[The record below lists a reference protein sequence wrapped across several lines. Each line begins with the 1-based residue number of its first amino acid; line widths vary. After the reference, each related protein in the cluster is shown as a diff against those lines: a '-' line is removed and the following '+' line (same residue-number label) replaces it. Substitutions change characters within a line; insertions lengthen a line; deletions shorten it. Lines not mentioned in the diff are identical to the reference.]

1 MIFPREAY
9 RARRGLPNIAAV
21 PPDAETLMSSHHAP
35 ALSRPTLFA
44 MALAAGLAV
53 ANIYYNQPMLGVIGQ
68 SLRDA
73 RASGWIPTLTQL
85 GYAAGLL
92 FLLPLGDM
100 LERRRLIV
108 VQFLVLA
115 LALAIA
121 AIAPNLATLALASVL
136 VGAAATVA
144 QQIVP
149 FAAIL
154 AAPAKRGAAI
164 GTVMSG
170 LLTGILL
177 SRTLAGAI
185 SSVAGWRA
193 MFWLA
198 VPVAVVGAVLMGR
211 ALPAHHPREP
221 LRYRQVLASLRRLW
235 TGEPVLRRAAL
246 IQALLF
252 ASFSAF
258 WTTLALRLAQPPLHL
273 GAAAAGLFGIV
284 GAVGVAMAPL
294 AGRVADRRGPAPV
307 IAVGAAAT
315 MLAWLV
321 FGAWPS
327 LAGLIVGVVVL
338 DFGVQIA
345 LVSNQHVIYGLHPE
359 YKSRLNTLFM
369 TCMFLGGA
377 LGSLAAA
384 AAWNRYGWT
393 GVAMVGG
400 ILPAGALALSLL
412 HWRPRPSAAAAREGE
427 TP

>member
-1 MIFPREAY
+1 MFSPAPRPIAG
-9 RARRGLPNIAAV
+9 GLRSIPAV
-21 PPDAETLMSSHHAP
+21 IHQPRQSVMSSSPAP
-35 ALSRPTLFA
+35 SPHLSKITLFS

-53 ANIYYNQPMLGVIGQ
+53 ANIYYNQPMLGVMSE
-68 SLRDA
+68 SLHDA
-73 RASGWIPTLTQL
+73 RVSGWIPTLTQL

-108 VQFLVLA
+108 IQFLA
-115 LALAIA
+115 LAVAVLLAA
-121 AIAPNLATLALASVL
+121 VAPGLVTLAVASVM

-144 QQIVP
+144 QHIVP

-154 AAPAKRGAAI
+154 AEPEKRGSAI

-177 SRTLAGAI
+177 SRTVAGAV
-185 SSVAGWRA
+185 SSLAGWRT

-198 VPVAVVGAVLMGR
+198 VPIAIIGALLMAR
-211 ALPAHHPREP
+211 ALPAHHPRQP
-221 LRYRQVLASLRRLW
+221 LRYGQLLSSLGKLWMGEPLLRRS
-235 TGEPVLRRAAL
+235 AF

-258 WTTLALRLAQPPLHL
+258 WTTLALRLAQPPLNL

-284 GAVGVAMAPL
+284 GAVGVAMAPI
-294 AGRVADRRGPAPV
+294 AGRVADRKGPAPV
-307 IAVGAAAT
+307 IALGAAAT
-315 MLAWLV
+315 ILAW
-321 FGAWPS
+321 A
-327 LAGLIVGVVVL
+327 IVGVWSSLIGLIAGVIVL

-369 TCMFLGGA
+369 TTMFVGGA
-377 LGSLAAA
+377 LGSLVAAS
-384 AAWNRYGWT
+384 AWSHFGWL
-393 GVAMVGG
+393 GVVVVGG
-400 ILPAGALALSLL
+400 ALPVGSLAMSLL
-412 HWRPRPSAAAAREGE
+412 HWRPRRAVESAS
-427 TP
+427 

>member
-1 MIFPREAY
+1 MSVQIEPVGAPG
-9 RARRGLPNIAAV
+9 RR
-21 PPDAETLMSSHHAP
+21 
-35 ALSRPTLFA
+35 TLFA

-53 ANIYYNQPMLGVIGQ
+53 ANIYYNQPMLGVMSE

-73 RASGWIPTLTQL
+73 RVGGWIPTLTQL

-100 LERRRLIV
+100 LERRKLIV
-108 VQFLVLA
+108 VQFTVLSFALVLMA
-115 LALAIA
+115 LAPGLGVLAI
-121 AIAPNLATLALASVL
+121 ASVL

-154 AAPAKRGAAI
+154 SPPEKRGAAI
-164 GTVMSG
+164 GSVMSG

-177 SRTLAGAI
+177 SRTLAGLV

-198 VPVAVVGAVLMGR
+198 VPVALLGAVLMAR
-211 ALPAHHPREP
+211 SLPAHHPKQKLQYGSL
-221 LRYRQVLASLRRLW
+221 LRSLVVLWRS
-235 TGEPVLRRAAL
+235 EPVLRRAAAT
-246 IQALLF
+246 QALLF

-258 WTTLALRLAQPPLHL
+258 WTTLALRLAEPPLNL
-273 GAAAAGLFGIV
+273 GAATAGLFGIV

-307 IAVGAAAT
+307 IALGAAAT
-315 MLAWLV
+315 LASWFV
-321 FGAWPS
+321 FGAWSS
-327 LAGLIVGVVVL
+327 LIGLIVGVIVL

-345 LVSNQHVIYGLHPE
+345 LVSNQHLIYGLHPE

-369 TCMFLGGA
+369 TTMFVGGA

-384 AAWNRYGWT
+384 TAWHHGGWFAVT
-393 GVAMVGG
+393 ALGGVLPVGALLLSLTQRHAG
-400 ILPAGALALSLL
+400 QAAGA
-412 HWRPRPSAAAAREGE
+412 R
-427 TP
+427 

>member
-1 MIFPREAY
+1 
-9 RARRGLPNIAAV
+9 
-21 PPDAETLMSSHHAP
+21 MSSHSTAAP
-35 ALSRPTLFA
+35 ALARPTLFA

-53 ANIYYNQPMLGVIGQ
+53 ANIYYNQPMLEVIGQ
-68 SLRDA
+68 SLGDS
-73 RASGWIPTLTQL
+73 RASAWIPTVTQL

-108 VQFLVLA
+108 AQFLVLA
-115 LALAIA
+115 LALVIA
-121 AIAPNLATLALASVL
+121 AVAPNLATLALASVL

-154 AAPAKRGAAI
+154 APPAGRGAAI

-177 SRTLAGAI
+177 SRTLAGAV
-185 SSVAGWRA
+185 SSAAGWRA

-198 VPVAVVGAVLMGR
+198 VPVAVLGALLMR
-211 ALPAHHPREP
+211 RTLPAHHPRQP
-221 LRYRQVLASLRRLW
+221 LRYGQVLGSLRRLW
-235 TGEPVLRRAAL
+235 TGEPVLRRAAV

-258 WTTLALRLAQPPLHL
+258 WTTLPARLAQPPLHL
-273 GAAAAGLFGIV
+273 GAAAAGLFGVV

-294 AGRVADRRGPAPV
+294 AGRMADRRGPAPV
-307 IAVGAAAT
+307 IATGAAAT

-321 FGAWPS
+321 FGAWPG

-338 DFGVQIA
+338 DFGAQIA

-369 TCMFLGGA
+369 TTMFVGGA
-377 LGSLAAA
+377 FGSFAGA

-393 GVAMVGG
+393 GVAVLGG
-400 ILPAGALALSLL
+400 VLPAAAFALSLL
-412 HWRPRPSAAAAREGE
+412 HWRPGRAAAPVREGE
-427 TP
+427 PS